1 MRCQIVAAVVI
12 TLFGLQVPSVHADLL
27 GYWSGNLTEGQGTE
41 IPNDQGN
48 SDLDGELFD
57 AEYTADTGGH
67 SGQAGDFAISFEGA
81 DEDYVVIPPTEETF
95 EEITI
100 TAWVNGLQTGAW
112 AGLFVSRDGA
122 QPIGL
127 DFHDFDGT
135 LTYIWNDNSA
145 ESWGFISDVEV
156 PEDEWTFVALTINE
170 DEATLYAGPKD
181 GNLDFAVNE
190 ILHFEQDNFTEWR
203 WAEDDC
209 CGGGRN
215 FSGLMDDVSLWN
227 EALSEDDIAALHS
240 GAANP
245 LTLRGGA
252 EIDGDFDGSGSLD
265 VGDINLLSA
274 EIIAGTNTASFDV
287 NNDAAVDETDLVA
300 WVSDLRKTWIGDAN
314 LDGEFNSSDF
324 VAVFS
329 TNKYEKD
336 EPASW
341 AEGDWNADNRFN
353 TADFVSAFSA
363 GGYEK
368 GPVVGVQ
375 AVPEPSN
382 LMPLAFAIAVLMR
395 AFRGRAKH

>member
-1 MRCQIVAAVVI
+1 MRRKLMTAIAA
-12 TLFGLQVPSVHADLL
+12 TLVGLQVTSAHADLL
-27 GYWSGNLTEGQGTE
+27 GYWSANSTGGQGTD

-48 SDLDGELFD
+48 SDLDGELFE
-57 AEYTADTGGH
+57 AEYTGDAGGH
-67 SGQAGDFAISFEGA
+67 TGEAGDYAVSLQGE
-81 DEDYVVIPPTEETF
+81 DDDYVVIPPTEETF

-112 AGLFVSRDGA
+112 AGLVVSRDGA

-145 ESWGFISDVEV
+145 ETWGFISEVEV
-156 PEDEWTFVALTINE
+156 PEDEWTFVALTIDE
-170 DEATLYAGPKD
+170 DQAVLYAGPKGGD
-181 GNLDFAVNE
+181 LDFAANE
-190 ILHFEQDNFTEWR
+190 IFHFEQENFTEWR

-209 CGGGRN
+209 CGGSRN
-215 FSGLMDDVSLWN
+215 FSGLMDDVSIWN

-240 GAANP
+240 GTSNP
-245 LTLRGGA
+245 LTLRGGGQ
-252 EIDGDFDGSGSLD
+252 IDGDFDGSGSLD
-265 VGDINLLSA
+265 VGDIDLLA
-274 EIIAGTNTASFDV
+274 NEILAGTNAPSFDV
-287 NNDAAVDETDLVA
+287 NNDSVVDQSDLA
-300 WVSDLRKTWIGDAN
+300 SWVSDLRKTWIGDAN

-353 TADFVSAFSA
+353 TADFVAAFSA

-375 AVPEPSN
+375 AVP
-382 LMPLAFAIAVLMR
+382 
-395 AFRGRAKH
+395 